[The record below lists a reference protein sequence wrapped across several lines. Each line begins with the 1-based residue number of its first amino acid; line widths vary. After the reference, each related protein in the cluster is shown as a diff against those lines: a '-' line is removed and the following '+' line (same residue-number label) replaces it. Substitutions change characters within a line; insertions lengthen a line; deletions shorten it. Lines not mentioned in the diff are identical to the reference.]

1 MVPVANSNG
10 TTRWCVDYRK
20 LNASTIA
27 DSYPLPNI
35 SGNLDRLA
43 GGTVFS
49 TLDASQAYHTIP
61 VAEESKKA
69 LAFITPFGLYTFCR
83 MPLGA
88 RNSGACYSR
97 FVTLCLD
104 KLRSPYALSYLD
116 DIIIFTPSIE
126 LHIEELEIVLEMHK
140 P

>member
-1 MVPVANSNG
+1 MKKSLRDQIDLWVREGVAEECLSPWASPMVPVAKSNG

-35 SGNLDRLA
+35 SENLDRLA
-43 GGTVFS
+43 GGTIFS

-83 MPLGA
+83 MPFGA
-88 RNSGACYSR
+88 QNS
-97 FVTLCLD
+97 
-104 KLRSPYALSYLD
+104 
-116 DIIIFTPSIE
+116 
-126 LHIEELEIVLEMHK
+126 
-140 P
+140 